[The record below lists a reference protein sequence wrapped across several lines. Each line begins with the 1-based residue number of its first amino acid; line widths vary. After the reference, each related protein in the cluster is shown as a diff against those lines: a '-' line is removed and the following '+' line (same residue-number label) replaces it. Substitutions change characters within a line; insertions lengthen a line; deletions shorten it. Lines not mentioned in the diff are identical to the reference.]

1 MYSRMSDPYNYSY
14 YAISFYRMP
23 LWYRKISFKIG
34 AAVFAEQNGSVTSAH
49 VGGTARFNTRVTFV
63 GGGSQC
69 KQKVNLLQLFKEG
82 MQVYRCRNWSG
93 SETSPCT
100 SIGRFNVQM
109 QGSEKFDFYITLN
122 DVRVEDGGNYE
133 ARLEVIHPVT
143 GSYLSFRKTI
153 TLNVT
158 GKLLWLSC
166 TPHVYARNFL
176 YI

>member
-1 MYSRMSDPYNYSY
+1 MGVTWHCIPFEH
-14 YAISFYRMP
+14 FYCEKVLLLHPSNHKNIM
-23 LWYRKISFKIG
+23 WYIMTQKMSFKIG
-34 AAVFAEQNGSVTSAH
+34 AAVFAEQNASVTSAH
-49 VGGTARFNTRVTFV
+49 VGGTARFDARVTFV
-63 GGGSQC
+63 GGGSQQR
-69 KQKVNLLQLFKEG
+69 KQKVNLLQLFKDG
-82 MQVYRCRNWSG
+82 TQVYRCRNWSG

-158 GKLLWLSC
+158 GKLL
-166 TPHVYARNFL
+166 
-176 YI
+176 